1 MIKPHSAQNINHS
14 CSIQQMHL
22 TSHMTPSI
30 KEKRGF
36 VLSLNPIALKIV
48 ELTDQKIWTTFPFE
62 VYIEPNW
69 PTR

>member
-14 CSIQQMHL
+14 CSTQQMHL

-48 ELTDQKIWTTFPFE
+48 ELTDQKI
-62 VYIEPNW
+62 
-69 PTR
+69 